1 MHSVRVFVRNSNFN
15 FHQHLISFNKLS
27 EIRRSLDMKM
37 NSNGM
42 FTVYDVIYGKKIL
55 SQTKPIVVKG
65 FFSLVK
71 DSVSKSSDV
80 EQNDVPET
88 ARSSSAQP
96 TVTEEL
102 AISSRLIEKT
112 HESRLRKKV
121 FGLFLSKN
129 DAKFSVDGTW
139 IPLEGNLP
147 TFAGSVRSDPYYF
160 ICTIEKAKREDFA
173 SQTNEINNLDKIS
186 SLRVIEEIDVP
197 GYIQEEKVSNLNLIE
212 RYLCDAVV
220 FILGGTLLFFLVW
233 IVFRLLNPRN
243 SRDTSSQ
250 AVQS

>member
-1 MHSVRVFVRNSNFN
+1 MEVDSINYKRLTVFFVILSIIWCF
-15 FHQHLISFNKLS
+15 FFLSFNKLS

-129 DAKFSVDGTW
+129 DAKFSVDG
-139 IPLEGNLP
+139 I
-147 TFAGSVRSDPYYF
+147 
-160 ICTIEKAKREDFA
+160 K
-173 SQTNEINNLDKIS
+173 
-186 SLRVIEEIDVP
+186 
-197 GYIQEEKVSNLNLIE
+197 
-212 RYLCDAVV
+212 
-220 FILGGTLLFFLVW
+220 FLK
-233 IVFRLLNPRN
+233 
-243 SRDTSSQ
+243 
-250 AVQS
+250 